1 MNQFTCCPLT
11 QDVSS
16 KYALLV
22 TGIDNTV
29 TTFVMRKRFF
39 TEKEKVDMVEN
50 TRKIVNGVHTASII
64 GVSSSVLQPL
74 VIVTDDSVSTA

>member
-1 MNQFTCCPLT
+1 M
-11 QDVSS
+11 SS